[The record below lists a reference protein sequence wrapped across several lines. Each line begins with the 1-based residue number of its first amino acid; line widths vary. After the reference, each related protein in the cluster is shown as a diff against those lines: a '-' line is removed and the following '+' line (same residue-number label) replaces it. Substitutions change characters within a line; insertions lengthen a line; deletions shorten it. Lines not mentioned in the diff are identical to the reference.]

1 MVKSKPLLIIGACL
15 ALGLIGFFIF
25 YQTDAEKI
33 RSRLDDLAERVSKE
47 APENELMA
55 AGHAKKISDL
65 FTDPCV
71 LEIPQTPYRDVSGEF
86 SRQDI
91 RAYAMSGRARYENI
105 ELKFYDIMIDFPDE
119 NTADVRLTA
128 RVNADASN
136 RGQPFDEFYELACK
150 FQKIEGDWY
159 INRVAAVEVLEK

>member
-1 MVKSKPLLIIGACL
+1 MVKSKPLILIAACL

-47 APENELMA
+47 APENEIMA
-55 AGHAKKISDL
+55 AGHAKNIGDL

-71 LEIPQTPYRDVSGEF
+71 LEIPETPYREISGEF

-91 RAYAMSGRARYENI
+91 RAYAMSGRARYAQI
-105 ELKFYDIMIDFPDE
+105 KLDLYDISIDFPDE
-119 NTADVRLTA
+119 KNADVRLTA
-128 RVNADASN
+128 RINAGAEGGG
-136 RGQPFDEFYELACK
+136 RPFDEFYELACQ

-159 INRVAAVEVLEK
+159 INRVAAIEVL

>member
-1 MVKSKPLLIIGACL
+1 MVKSKPLLLIAACL

-33 RSRLDDLAERVSKE
+33 RSRLDELAERVSKTE
-47 APENELMA
+47 PENELMA
-55 AGHAKKISDL
+55 AGHVKNIGDL

-71 LEIPQTPYRDVSGEF
+71 LEIPDTPHREVFGEF

-91 RAYAMSGRARYENI
+91 KAYAMSGRARYAQI
-105 ELKFYDIMIDFPDE
+105 KLDLYDISIDFPDE
-119 NTADVRLTA
+119 KTADVRLTA
-128 RVNADASN
+128 RVNAGAEGGE
-136 RGQPFDEFYELACK
+136 RAFVEFYELACQ
-150 FQKIEGDWY
+150 FRKIEGDWY